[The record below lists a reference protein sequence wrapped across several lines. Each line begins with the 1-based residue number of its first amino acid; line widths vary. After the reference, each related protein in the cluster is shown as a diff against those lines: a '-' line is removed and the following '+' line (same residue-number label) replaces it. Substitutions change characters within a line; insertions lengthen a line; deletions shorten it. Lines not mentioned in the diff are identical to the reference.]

1 MRKFFQL
8 WNKRTLAV
16 MLLGFSSGLPLVLI
30 GSTLQAWYTVAGVSL
45 MTIGTLTLVQ
55 QPYIFKFLWAPL
67 MDRYTPI
74 KKLGRRRGW
83 IFLMQTA
90 LFFTLLVMAYLKP
103 ETHPWL
109 LADMAL
115 IVAFFSA
122 TQDISIDAYRTD
134 ILAPDEKGLGSAL
147 TNIGYRMAML
157 VAGAVA
163 LILAGEIGW
172 RVTYIIMSV
181 LILVEALVTLWA
193 PKPISAE
200 MPPRSLIE
208 AVIEPMHD
216 FFKRGAK
223 PAFIILLFIMLYKI
237 ADALALALNTAFLIR
252 GIGFSLAAI
261 GGIYKIVSLIA
272 TLLGSF
278 FGGLWFNRLG
288 LYRSLMIFGVLQTAA
303 NLSFMWLALVGKSY
317 LVMIAAVFSDYF
329 CGGLASVAM
338 IVLLMNL
345 CNHRFTATQYA
356 LFSAVAAIPR
366 VFIGPLAALL
376 VDHFGW
382 AEFYFISFFFGLP
395 ALILLWWLKKSPQ
408 QKEIFKL
415 S

>member
-1 MRKFFQL
+1 MERFFKL
-8 WNKRTLAV
+8 WNKRTV
-16 MLLGFSSGLPLVLI
+16 SVLLMGFASGLPLVLI
-30 GSTLQAWYTVAGVSL
+30 GSTLQAWYTVTGVSL

-67 MDRYTPI
+67 MDRYSPL
-74 KKLGRRRGW
+74 KNMGRRRSW
-83 IFLMQTA
+83 IFFMQLA
-90 LFFTLLVMAYLKP
+90 LFLSLLVMAYLKP

-109 LADMAL
+109 LAYAAL
-115 IVAFFSA
+115 LVAFFSA
-122 TQDISIDAYRTD
+122 TQDVSIDAYRTD
-134 ILAPDEKGLGSAL
+134 ILSADEKGLGSAL
-147 TNIGYRMAML
+147 TSIGYRVAML
-157 VAGAVA
+157 IAGAVA

-172 RVTYIIMSV
+172 RVTYIIMA
-181 LILVEALVTLWA
+181 LLMLTEALVTLWA
-193 PKPISAE
+193 PKPSSHDV
-200 MPPRSLIE
+200 PPQTLLN

-216 FFKRGAK
+216 FFKRGVK
-223 PAFIILLFIMLYKI
+223 PACMILLFIMLYKI

-252 GIGFSLAAI
+252 GVGFSLIAI

-278 FGGLWFNRLG
+278 IGGVWFNRLG

-303 NLSFMWLALVGKSY
+303 NLTFMWLALVGKSY
-317 LVMIAAVFSDYF
+317 LVMIIAVFSDYF
-329 CGGLASVAM
+329 CGGLGSVAM

-382 AEFYFISFFFGLP
+382 AEFYAISFFFGFP
-395 ALILLWWLKKSPQ
+395 ALILLWILKKSPAQ
-408 QKEIFKL
+408 RGIFKL
-415 S
+415 N